1 MKRTRSRYH
10 AVEDEVGVL
19 DVNHIIAKMRIAV
32 PDFFPD
38 RLVVDD
44 LRQTGDADLV
54 IMAVKVA
61 KLDPRVGLDL
71 GRFAVRSEVRDVD
84 REPIGLHRR
93 DWPQPGLV
101 TFHGSQI
108 RQSV

>member
-1 MKRTRSRYH
+1 MKRTARGYH
-10 AVEDEVGVL
+10 AVEDEVRIL
-19 DVNHIIAKMRIAV
+19 DVYHVIAKMRIAV

-38 RLVVDD
+38 PLVVND
-44 LRQTGDADLV
+44 LRKSGDADLV
-54 IMAVKVA
+54 IMTVKVA

-71 GRFAVRSEVRDVD
+71 GRLAVRSEVRNVD

-93 DWPQPGLV
+93 DWPQTGLV
-101 TFHGSQI
+101 TFHSSQV